1 MDKAPAIT
9 CVFLDIGGVL
19 LTNGWDHHARRR
31 AAANFKLNRPEM
43 ESRHELFVEP
53 YELGLIKLEE
63 YLNRVIFFKNR
74 PFTRSRFQQFMFE
87 QSKPYPEMIG
97 LIAQL
102 KAVHGL
108 KIVVVSNEG
117 REINA
122 HRIQKFKL
130 AGLVDSFI
138 SSCFVHLRKPD
149 ADIYLLALDTA
160 QARPENIVYIE
171 DTSLFT
177 KVAEGL
183 GIKSI
188 VHQNYQS
195 TGLQLSSLG
204 LHASEGTGYE

>member
-1 MDKAPAIT
+1 MKTNPSRRTTSTDKVRTIT

-31 AAANFKLNRPEM
+31 AAAKFKLKWPEM
-43 ESRHELFVEP
+43 ESRHELFVEA

-63 YLNRVIFFKNR
+63 YLNRVIFLKNR

-87 QSKPYPEMIG
+87 QSEPYPEMME
-97 LIAQL
+97 LMAQL
-102 KAVHGL
+102 KEVHGF

-122 HRIQKFKL
+122 HRIQTFKL

-149 ADIYLLALDTA
+149 AGIYRLAMDTA
-160 QARPENIVYIE
+160 QARPENII
-171 DTSLFT
+171 
-177 KVAEGL
+177 
-183 GIKSI
+183 
-188 VHQNYQS
+188 
-195 TGLQLSSLG
+195 
-204 LHASEGTGYE
+204 